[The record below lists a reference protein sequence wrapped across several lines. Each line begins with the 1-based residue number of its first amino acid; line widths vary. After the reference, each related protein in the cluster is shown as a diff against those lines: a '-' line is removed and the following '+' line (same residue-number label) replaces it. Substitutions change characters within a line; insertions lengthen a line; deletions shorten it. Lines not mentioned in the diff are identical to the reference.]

1 MNGRLF
7 VFRSSGNPLAQ
18 VLSVLVFAALLTVA
32 LVMGFVL
39 VAMLLGLG
47 AILTVVLVVRAW
59 WLRRRFRGGPPN
71 AGRKD
76 ADSKRLIEGEYKVV
90 DEPDAQATRRKP

>member
-7 VFRSSGNPLAQ
+7 SFGNSGNPLAQ
-18 VLSVLVFAALLTVA
+18 ALSVLVFAALLTVA

-47 AILTVVLVVRAW
+47 VVLAVVLVVRTW
-59 WLRRRFRGGPPN
+59 WLRRKFRGGPPS
-71 AGRKD
+71 GPQPT
-76 ADSKRLIEGEYKVV
+76 DSKRLIEGEYRVV
-90 DEPDAQATRRKP
+90 DEPDAQPTRRKR